1 MKMLYTLL
9 TACCLSLPSYAQ
21 NDLFERAQSAYDG
34 GRYGEAASLYE
45 RMLSNGVANAEVHYN
60 LANACFKN
68 HELPN
73 AVLHYRRAAYDL
85 PRDPDIAAN
94 LHFAMN
100 AAGAIEPTPSFIER
114 SLSTFSK
121 NEWLMIGTGGYLL
134 LSLLL
139 LLLLF
144 MKPQRRLLFR
154 LLALPIAVLAL
165 SYFGWRYW
173 FLLNKNPEWVVTRT
187 EATTLFSPIEGST
200 AHFKLPL
207 GALVRQTSTD
217 SKGWIEVEYDRKQG
231 WIKQEYIRRVSP

>member
-9 TACCLSLPSYAQ
+9 TACFLTLPSFAQ
-21 NDLFERAQSAYDG
+21 NDLFDRAQSAYDD

-45 RMLSNGVANAEVHYN
+45 RMLSNGVDNAEVHYN

-94 LHFAMN
+94 LHFALN

-114 SLSTFSK
+114 SLSTLSK
-121 NEWLMIGTGGYLL
+121 NEWIVLGTGSYALL
-134 LSLLL
+134 TLLL

-144 MKPQRRLLFR
+144 MKRQRRMLFR
-154 LLALPIAVLAL
+154 LIALPTLLLALA
-165 SYFGWRYW
+165 YFGWRHW
-173 FLLNKNPEWVVTRT
+173 HLLTIYPEWVVTQT
-187 EATTLFSPIEGST
+187 EATTRFSPIEGST
-200 AHFKLPL
+200 AHFKLPH
-207 GALVRQTSTD
+207 GALVRQSSMD
-217 SKGWIEVEYDRKQG
+217 SKGWVEVEYDGKQG
-231 WIKQEYIRRVSP
+231 WIKQEFIRRVSP